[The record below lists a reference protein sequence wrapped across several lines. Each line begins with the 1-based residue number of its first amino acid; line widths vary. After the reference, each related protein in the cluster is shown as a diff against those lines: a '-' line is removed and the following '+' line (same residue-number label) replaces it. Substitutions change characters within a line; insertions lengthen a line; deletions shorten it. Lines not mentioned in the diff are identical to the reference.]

1 MDPNSNINYSKKT
14 PPYFAHLSQFIAQIS
29 KMQLKNPQ
37 CFLRFPRPLSRHS
50 TVKNA
55 KLKANVCLGLRGK
68 NSIETTKS
76 GVML

>member
-50 TVKNA
+50 TVK
-55 KLKANVCLGLRGK
+55 KCKTKSKCMLRGK